1 MAEGASD
8 KINKANQALL
18 KQLEL
23 LEESASISQSS
34 LDSLK
39 EALGIQQR
47 RSTTEADLLKTGNEI
62 NRAIQNQEVGLES
75 ISSIQ
80 NQIAKNQKLLNKG
93 KLQEKGLIKS
103 IEGGL
108 SKQVKDVENISSA
121 YDKSNSLLQKQYK
134 ALARGEAID
143 ANKLERLKKVN
154 ASQAAR
160 LDIEFEALSPLEK
173 QLVAI
178 RAQSKA
184 LTDQQKLRK
193 KELDNEKEI
202 EKNLGVAGGLLKGI
216 SKIPILGDVI
226 DAEKGIEAMKNTL
239 KEGGTRVE
247 ALSAGFNNLGAQLVE
262 GLLNPANLVLGAIT
276 MMGKVIM
283 DVDKQTGE
291 FAKSMNLSYNEAL
304 ATRKELT
311 EIGRLSGDSAL
322 NTRALG
328 ETLGSVNKALG
339 TTGKLS
345 ESDLKTFTKLR
356 EQAGMSNEEI
366 MGMQKFS
373 MVMGGDLKKN
383 TVNFQ
388 AQAKALSMSKGTAV
402 NVKSL
407 MADMS
412 KVSSRTKLSI
422 EGGAE
427 GLATAAVNAK
437 LMGGNLEQ
445 VASIA
450 DSLLNFESSISN
462 ELEAELLLGKDINL
476 EKART
481 AALNNDMAT
490 VAAEITKQAGTAAE
504 FGAMNR
510 IQQEGLA
517 KAMGMSADQLGDM
530 LFEQEA
536 LKSIGQSL
544 NEEEQKAFDAAKK
557 KYGVEE
563 ASRMLKSQAQGEGLQ
578 GLLDQQS
585 AQEEFN
591 MAIEKA
597 KEIFVTIA
605 QDILPAIKLAM
616 TPILFIIQAIS
627 EGIQMFVKGL
637 KEGNP
642 LAIALAGVLGA
653 MAIPALISA
662 VGAIMSTFALIPL
675 GVGIPLGVAAVAGMY
690 SMANK
695 AKSVKD
701 GVIDP
706 KGGIVISGEKGS
718 IQLNKD
724 DSVVAG
730 TDLFGGKKGGS
741 SQPTQGGGDMSA
753 VISAI
758 NTLSGNLNAIASRPI
773 EVSIDGNKVITAT
786 TDQKPNETG
795 GAIRKNSY
803 QVQ

>member
-1 MAEGASD
+1 MSVSKEIKNIQQQIETLKSSLNQADQIGLDRLIKDLKNGKNDLKGWNELLDITKDTVDEVANSLSYVANSFRDSIQELSKQNSALNESKSIISKISRKASEVLSIRKGEQSINKKSIESAREKLGEQERILKSNLSNIQSQLTSNNLSD
-8 KINKANQALL
+8 KQKDKLQAQADEIGFIINNLDEYKKGLQGVLDTDKKINKQLGFAAQAIGGIDKAMQKLGL
-18 KQLEL
+18 PPLGI
-23 LEESASISQSS
+23 ADA
-34 LDSLK
+34 LDETKKLGQEAARSGK
-39 EALGIQQR
+39 KFNALG
-47 RSTTEADLLKTGNEI
+47 TF
-62 NRAIQNQEVGLES
+62 VG
-75 ISSIQ
+75 
-80 NQIAKNQKLLNKG
+80 
-93 KLQEKGLIKS
+93 
-103 IEGGL
+103 
-108 SKQVKDVENISSA
+108 
-121 YDKSNSLLQKQYK
+121 
-134 ALARGEAID
+134 
-143 ANKLERLKKVN
+143 KVG
-154 ASQAAR
+154 
-160 LDIEFEALSPLEK
+160 
-173 QLVAI
+173 
-178 RAQSKA
+178 
-184 LTDQQKLRK
+184 
-193 KELDNEKEI
+193 
-202 EKNLGVAGGLLKGI
+202 KNLG
-216 SKIPILGDVI
+216 
-226 DAEKGIEAMKNTL
+226 
-239 KEGGTRVE
+239 E
-247 ALSAGFNNLGAQLVE
+247 ALTPVNILTAAMGVLVS
-262 GLLNPANLVLGAIT
+262 V
-276 MMGKVIM
+276 GKE
-283 DVDKQTGE
+283 VDKQTGD

-304 ATRKELT
+304 GVRKELT

-450 DSLLNFESSISN
+450 DSLLSFESSISN

-605 QDILPAIKLAM
+605 QDVLPAIKLAM

-706 KGGIVISGEKGS
+706 KGGIMLSGEKGS
-718 IQLNKD
+718 IQLDKD